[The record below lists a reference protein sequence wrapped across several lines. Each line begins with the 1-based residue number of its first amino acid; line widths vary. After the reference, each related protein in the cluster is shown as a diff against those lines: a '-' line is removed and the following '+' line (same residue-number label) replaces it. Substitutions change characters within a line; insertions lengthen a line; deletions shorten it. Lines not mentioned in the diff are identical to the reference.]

1 MQSFPKSVFESMFQQ
16 KTNRDTCTNVLF
28 AELRDGIVSILDQD
42 PKFDFEDVVDK
53 NDEDDEDDEDNKVD
67 VGRFKRLLRTKYN
80 TKADFGSNLT
90 IWRSLVNSGFCVILF
105 THPARA
111 TLVFQRVVAH
121 LTSLNRGKLSNWA
134 ATHQLRVGKL
144 DSCVKLSHFIFAH
157 GRPTRVNVKTTAEF
171 EDVLK
176 QTYAALSDSD
186 IQSGITHWNNVN
198 NCVVVFQ
205 PPFLTN
211 REKRINAAVAASVLG
226 LGAVLYRQ
234 ARKWKIQNER
244 REHTD
249 YELLEWLVPKKYSFG

>member
-1 MQSFPKSVFESMFQQ
+1 MQSFPKSVFESMFEQ
-16 KTNRDTCTNVLF
+16 KTNRDTCANVLF

-42 PKFDFEDVVDK
+42 LKFDFEDQD
-53 NDEDDEDDEDNKVD
+53 DEDDEDDEDDKVD
-67 VGRFKRLLRTKYN
+67 VVRFERLLRTKYS

-90 IWRSLVNSGFCVILF
+90 IWRSLVNSGVCVILF

-121 LTSLNRGKLSNWA
+121 LISLNRGRLSNWA
-134 ATHQLRVGKL
+134 AAHQLRVGKS
-144 DSCVKLSHFIFAH
+144 DSCAKLSHFIFVR
-157 GRPTRVNVKTTAEF
+157 GRPTRVDAKTTAEF

-176 QTYAALSDSD
+176 QTYTAMSDSD
-186 IQSGITHWNNVN
+186 IQSGITHWNNAH

-234 ARKWKIQNER
+234 ARKLKMQREREDNVDEDALKTYLPQN
-244 REHTD
+244 
-249 YELLEWLVPKKYSFG
+249 S